1 MEPTPLTREELK
13 SAMRALLIREPRL
26 FFEVV
31 QELREE
37 ADNIPEE
44 EHHSE
49 QQKWWAMIEAE
60 FMQLAE
66 VFRGFA

>member
-1 MEPTPLTREELK
+1 MPTAHLTREELK
-13 SAMRALLIREPRL
+13 SAMRALLIREPEL

-37 ADNIPEE
+37 VEE
-44 EHHSE
+44 VPPAEHATE
-49 QQKWWAMIEAE
+49 QEKLRAMIEEE
-60 FMQLAE
+60 FMQLGE